1 MKTFGLYVL
10 SCMVIIVLLGAI
22 AFAFAGPT
30 GRQVVVVS
38 AALALAVQT
47 VAFTVARLL
56 QRQNLMLGWGLGSI
70 LRLVAL
76 VLYALV
82 LAKLW
87 RAPITPALL
96 SFAAFLFVT
105 TVVEPVFLKR

>member
-1 MKTFGLYVL
+1 MKTFGQYVL
-10 SCMVIIVLLGAI
+10 SCLVLIALLGVI
-22 AFAFAGPT
+22 AFAFAGPA

-56 QRQNLMLGWGLGSI
+56 QRQNLMLGWGLGSV

-82 LAKLW
+82 VAKLW